1 MPDGGMWDMTNPLG
15 ITTYKSCSGHK
26 GHRECA
32 EEYPAGYLP
41 ADEFHLN
48 QGMCKACMAYRN
60 AIMHSEAPRHP
71 ITNQLKWDW
80 KKSYATK
87 LGGKQNTPEWQS
99 YLDGAE
105 VRWRIEW
112 KNHLLN
118 TAPAQEV
125 LAFMEPT
132 KKETRKQPKFN
143 QGKYKSPLARAVEKG
158 KIKSNPE
165 FSREGP
171 GVVYVYE
178 DEMKIPGVLKIG
190 STQYSKG
197 RLPSANT
204 WGAFNCLYE
213 RHFER
218 RYEAED
224 IVHTMLD
231 DCRIWRD
238 KEWFKVSLE
247 RAIKTIEEV
256 ELDDTKEQAL
266 D

>member
-1 MPDGGMWDMTNPLG
+1 MPDRGMWDMKIYNSFGNFWYEGDTCPCCNVILSQDNANYSGGRNG
-15 ITTYKSCSGHK
+15 ITSGGK
-26 GHRECA
+26 N
-32 EEYPAGYLP
+32 AGEQKKIRFCRDDYLKNMK
-41 ADEFHLN
+41 ERH
-48 QGMCKACMAYRN
+48 YR
-60 AIMHSEAPRHP
+60 
-71 ITNQLKWDW
+71 L
-80 KKSYATK
+80 KKS
-87 LGGKQNTPEWQS
+87 
-99 YLDGAE
+99 
-105 VRWRIEW
+105 R
-112 KNHLLN
+112 LLN
-118 TAPAQEV
+118 TEPAQKV
-125 LAFMEPT
+125 LAFMQST

-238 KEWFKVSLE
+238 KEWFRVSLE
-247 RAIKTIEEV
+247 QAIKAIEGV
-256 ELDDTKEQAL
+256 NLDNTKEQAL
-266 D
+266 G